1 MGTEKLR
8 GIVIREQVKG
18 ESNKQIVLLAK
29 GVGRVVLSAR
39 GARNA
44 KSRLLAATQLFCYAD
59 FVVFEGSGFYS
70 ITQAELL
77 NSFYGLRM
85 DIDKFSE
92 AMYLTELVDRSCPA
106 GMEQDEVLELLYYAF
121 LVMDKGTLPPKLVSR
136 IFELKLLQINGLFAP
151 EECNICG
158 KSEGNL
164 YFDGR
169 TGAFYCAA
177 HRTQNSILVYDA
189 VRKAFAYVLEKEG
202 KAVFGFNL
210 SDEALEQMT
219 VILRNYMDIHMDL
232 RLKTRDFFA

>member
-121 LVMDKGTLPPKLVSR
+121 LVMDKGTLPPKLISR
-136 IFELKLLQINGLFAP
+136 IFELKFLQINGLFAP

-177 HRTQNSILVYDA
+177 HRTPNSILVYDA

-219 VILRNYMDIHMDL
+219 VILQNYMDIHMDL